1 MPVPVREA
9 RQCVSKVRRG
19 FLSADLLVREFGLQ
33 AKSHLL
39 VAAQVRSFVEDLMTT
54 ATRSFVVLLLLKI
67 IIIIINE
74 RLDEKEKGRI
84 GEDWDLLG
92 EPVEEQT
99 QHRPAAVGGFDIAK
113 EEWVA

>member
-1 MPVPVREA
+1 MPVREA
-9 RQCVSKVRRG
+9 RQCVSKVRRRY
-19 FLSADLLVREFGLQ
+19 LSADFLDWVFVLQ

-39 VAAQVRSFVEDLMTT
+39 VAAQVRRFDEDLVTT

-67 IIIIINE
+67 IIIMKNE

-84 GEDWDLLG
+84 GQDWDLLG

-99 QHRPAAVGGFDIAK
+99 QHHPAAVGGFD
-113 EEWVA
+113 VAAGELVA